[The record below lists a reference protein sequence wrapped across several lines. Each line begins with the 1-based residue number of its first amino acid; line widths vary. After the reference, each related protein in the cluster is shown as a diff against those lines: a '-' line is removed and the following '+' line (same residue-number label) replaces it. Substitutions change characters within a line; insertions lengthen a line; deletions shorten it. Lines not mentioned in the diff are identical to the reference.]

1 MYMYDE
7 SFKCS
12 VMFAVDRICTTKAT
26 DCRSLNKAK
35 IARELLDLAHIPF
48 DANITEIPLDCN
60 NQVVILF
67 LLPGDDDKNY
77 YSLFAGI
84 TEDNKF
90 HFDLTIAGTFGE
102 DGYFNFFDDEIPLEN
117 DYFYKESLKK
127 SNNNTMSVL
136 DFLNKEKEILTTLEK
151 LDNIEEGFSSGCI
164 EDSFKEIYE
173 KELKRFDRKK
183 LQQELLYVRKKIN
196 LYFSLIKSL

>member
-1 MYMYDE
+1 MYDE

-12 VMFAVDRICTTKAT
+12 VMFAVDRICTTKST

-35 IARELLDLAHIPF
+35 IARELLNLAHVPF
-48 DANITEIPLDCN
+48 NANITEIPLDWN

-67 LLPGDDDKNY
+67 LLPDDDKNY

-84 TEDNKF
+84 GEDNKF

-117 DYFYKESLKK
+117 DYFYNKSLKK
-127 SNNNTMSVL
+127 SSNNMMSIL
-136 DFLNKEKEILTTLEK
+136 DFLNREKEILNTLEK

-164 EDSFKEIYE
+164 QDNFEIYE
-173 KELKRFDRKK
+173 RELARFDRKK
-183 LQQELLYVRKKIN
+183 LKQELLYVRKKIN
-196 LYFSLIKSL
+196 LYFSFIQSL